1 MESEETGMIRGCSD
15 QLCQGKPGTT
25 LQKKCHLDKDLKNDG
40 SLLGREWVGVR
51 YLGVWWLGSTLDF

>member
-40 SLLGREWVGVR
+40 SLLGRGVGGGTL
-51 YLGVWWLGSTLDF
+51 LGGLVAWIYS

>member
-1 MESEETGMIRGCSD
+1 MDSKETGMIRGCSD

-40 SLLGREWVGVR
+40 SLLGRGVGEGTL
-51 YLGVWWLGSTLDF
+51 LGGLVAWIYS